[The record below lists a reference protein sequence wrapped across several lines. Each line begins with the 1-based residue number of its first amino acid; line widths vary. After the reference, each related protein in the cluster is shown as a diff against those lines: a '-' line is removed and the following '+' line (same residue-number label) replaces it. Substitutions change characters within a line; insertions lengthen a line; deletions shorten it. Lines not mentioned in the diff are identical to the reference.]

1 MAAQVWFNQQ
11 VYLANLP
18 LLVTAISAVALVWL
32 IWAVVS
38 ARSKAKSKMLH
49 REQLIQKESIHP
61 VLHATL
67 QRSDGQTDLL
77 VLVVRNSGKG
87 LAKNVRFEAEPL
99 PDHLPS
105 KLVADAVMQL
115 EMFSGGVDMLAS
127 GELYGGVFASMLALA
142 AELPDQTFGGVLKL
156 KATYENALAINAL
169 QKAFWI

>member
-1 MAAQVWFNQQ
+1 
-11 VYLANLP
+11 
-18 LLVTAISAVALVWL
+18 
-32 IWAVVS
+32 
-38 ARSKAKSKMLH
+38 MLH

-105 KLVADAVMQL
+105 KLVADAVMRL

-127 GELYGGVFASMLALA
+127 GELYGGV
-142 AELPDQTFGGVLKL
+142 LKL
-156 KATYENALAINAL
+156 KATYENAFGDQCTSESILDLSILNFNL
-169 QKAFWI
+169 SEIKSSGEQKPRKKLLY

>member
-1 MAAQVWFNQQ
+1 MRRCN
-11 VYLANLP
+11 
-18 LLVTAISAVALVWL
+18 
-32 IWAVVS
+32 
-38 ARSKAKSKMLH
+38 
-49 REQLIQKESIHP
+49 
-61 VLHATL
+61 VLT
-67 QRSDGQTDLL
+67 DKTDLL

-105 KLVADAVMQL
+105 KLVADAVMRL

-156 KATYENALAINAL
+156 KATYE
-169 QKAFWI
+169 KCFWRSMHFRKHFGFEHTEFQLVGN

>member
-1 MAAQVWFNQQ
+1 M
-11 VYLANLP
+11 
-18 LLVTAISAVALVWL
+18 
-32 IWAVVS
+32 
-38 ARSKAKSKMLH
+38 
-49 REQLIQKESIHP
+49 
-61 VLHATL
+61 HATL

-87 LAKNVRFEAEPL
+87 LAKNVRFEAEAL

-105 KLVADAVMQL
+105 KLVADAVMRL

-156 KATYENALAINAL
+156 RPLMKMLLAIKCTSESILDLSILNFNL
-169 QKAFWI
+169 SEIKSGGEQKPRKKLLY